1 MTTQTTPQHYHKISI
16 TLHWVMLLLM
26 IAVYACIELREFY
39 PKGSDIREGFKTW
52 HFMLGLSVLT
62 LASLRLIFRLTQTT
76 PPIQPTPEPWQM
88 ISAHI
93 VHAFLYILMIAVPI
107 GGWLLLSASGKT
119 IPFFGL
125 SLPALLD
132 ENKELAKTIKNI
144 HTTVG
149 EIGYYVIALHTVAAL
164 FHHYVVKDNTLLRM
178 LPKKVK

>member
-1 MTTQTTPQHYHKISI
+1 MTTKTTPQHYHKTSI

-26 IAVYACIELREFY
+26 IAVYACIELRELY

-52 HFMLGLSVLT
+52 HFMLGLSVLM
-62 LASLRLIFRLTQTT
+62 LASFRLIFRVSQTT
-76 PPIQPTPEPWQM
+76 PPIQPAPVQWQM

-107 GGWLLLSASGKT
+107 GGWLILSASGKT

-125 SLPALLD
+125 SLPALID

-178 LPKKVK
+178 LPKK